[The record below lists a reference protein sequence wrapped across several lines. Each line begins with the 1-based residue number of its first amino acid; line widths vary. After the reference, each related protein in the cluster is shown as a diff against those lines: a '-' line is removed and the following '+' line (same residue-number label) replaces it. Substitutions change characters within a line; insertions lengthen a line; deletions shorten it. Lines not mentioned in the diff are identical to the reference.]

1 MGVGGLTVGGSMTLG
16 PTSRQDQSKKTL
28 YPGNGTSK
36 AAADSFASDPVEEIV
51 DLARTLANVGGGA
64 LSLDLALDLV
74 LNETVEQARE
84 ATRATGAAIALTRD
98 GGMICRAT
106 TGNAPNL
113 GTPVDTSSGLS
124 AACLKTGTIQ
134 QCSDTERDPRVDAE
148 ACRHLDVRSMLL
160 LPISDATGVYGILE
174 VFSPIPNNFGD
185 QDLQA
190 LQLLA
195 TRINSAK
202 IATEESFAEKASSHN
217 GSAAAD
223 QSHAAVAEGKP
234 SSEKGVPPQPGRELA
249 GPERGTRNE
258 VLTSVLVVLVIAAAV
273 LLGIVI
279 GVRQTYKRTAQS
291 TGSSAAVKDSHA
303 MQAAQ
308 GVSSAVPPAQASPAA
323 ITGVPARNRA
333 VPAVGGLIVTQN
345 GKVIYRAESTAASAK
360 TPADDKSAAQLLHR
374 VDPQYPE
381 AAKTQHL
388 EGAVVLEAHV
398 LGDGTVGNVA
408 IVNGDP
414 LLAEAATQA
423 VKQWKYQPYVVDGR
437 PVERQ
442 ERITVKFSLPSS

>member
-16 PTSRQDQSKKTL
+16 PTSWQDQSQKTV

-36 AAADSFASDPVEEIV
+36 ASADSFASDPVEEIV

-98 GGMICRAT
+98 GEMICRAT
-106 TGNAPNL
+106 TGNAPSL

-124 AACLKTGTIQ
+124 AACRKTGTIQ

-202 IATEESFAEKASSHN
+202 IATEESFAEKASSLN

-223 QSHAAVAEGKP
+223 QSHGPVAEGKP
-234 SSEKGVPPQPGRELA
+234 APEKVWASEPGREA
-249 GPERGTRNE
+249 ASPEPGTRNE

-291 TGSSAAVKDSHA
+291 TGSSAAAKDSHA

-308 GVSSAVPPAQASPAA
+308 GVSSAVPPPQTPSA

-345 GKVIYRAESTAASAK
+345 GKVIYRAESIAASAK
-360 TPADDKSAAQLLHR
+360 TPADDKSAARLLHR

>member
-16 PTSRQDQSKKTL
+16 PTSRQDQSKKTP

-36 AAADSFASDPVEEIV
+36 AAADSVASDPVEEIV

-84 ATRATGAAIALTRD
+84 ATRASGAAIALTRD
-98 GGMICRAT
+98 GAMICRAT

-113 GTPVDTSSGLS
+113 GTPVDTASGLS

-134 QCSDTERDPRVDAE
+134 QSSDTQVDPRVDAD
-148 ACRHLDVRSMLL
+148 ACRHLDIRSMLL

-185 QDLQA
+185 QDVQA

-202 IATEESFAEKASSHN
+202 KATEASFAEKTSSHN

-223 QSHAAVAEGKP
+223 QSHGAVGEGKP
-234 SSEKGVPPQPGRELA
+234 SSEKVVAPQPGRELS
-249 GPERGTRNE
+249 GPEQGTRNE

-279 GVRQTYKRTAQS
+279 GVRQTYKRTAQAP
-291 TGSSAAVKDSHA
+291 GSSAAAKDSHA
-303 MQAAQ
+303 TQAAQ
-308 GVSSAVPPAQASPAA
+308 GISSAAPPSQTTPSA

-333 VPAVGGLIVTQN
+333 VPALGGLIVTQN
-345 GKVIYRAESTAASAK
+345 GKVIYRAESSAASA
-360 TPADDKSAAQLLHR
+360 TPADDKSAARLLHR

-398 LGDGTVGNVA
+398 LGDGTVGNIA
-408 IVNGDP
+408 IVDGDP

>member
-1 MGVGGLTVGGSMTLG
+1 MGVGGLKVGGSMTLG
-16 PTSRQDQSKKTL
+16 PTSRQDQSRKTP

-36 AAADSFASDPVEEIV
+36 AAGGSFASDPVEEIV

-84 ATRATGAAIALTRD
+84 ATRASGAAIALTRA
-98 GGMICRAT
+98 GAMICRAT

-113 GTPVDTSSGLS
+113 GTPVDTASGLS

-134 QCSDTERDPRVDAE
+134 QCSDTEVDPRVDAD

-160 LPISDATGVYGILE
+160 LPISDASGVCGILE

-185 QDLQA
+185 QDVQA
-190 LQLLA
+190 LQLMA
-195 TRINSAK
+195 SRINTAK
-202 IATEESFAEKASSHN
+202 KATEESFAEKASSN

-223 QSHAAVAEGKP
+223 QTHGAVAEGTP
-234 SSEKGVPPQPGRELA
+234 SSEKVVAPQPGRELA
-249 GPERGTRNE
+249 GPERGTRND
-258 VLTSVLVVLVIAAAV
+258 VLTSILVVLVIAAAV

-279 GVRQTYKRTAQS
+279 GVRQTYKRTAQAP
-291 TGSSAAVKDSHA
+291 GSSAAAKDSHA

-308 GVSSAVPPAQASPAA
+308 GESNAVPPQQTSPSAV
-323 ITGVPARNRA
+323 TGVPARNRA
-333 VPAVGGLIVTQN
+333 VPGVGGLIVTQN
-345 GKVIYRAESTAASAK
+345 GKVIYRAESSPSSAK
-360 TPADDKSAAQLLHR
+360 TAADDNSAARLLRR

-398 LGDGTVGNVA
+398 LGDGTVGNIA

>member
-36 AAADSFASDPVEEIV
+36 AEADSFASDPVEEIV

-134 QCSDTERDPRVDAE
+134 QCSDTERDPRVDTE

-223 QSHAAVAEGKP
+223 QSHGPVAEGKP
-234 SSEKGVPPQPGRELA
+234 ASEKVGASEPGREA
-249 GPERGTRNE
+249 ASPEPGTRNE

-279 GVRQTYKRTAQS
+279 GVRQTYKRTAQGP
-291 TGSSAAVKDSHA
+291 GSSAAAKGSHA

-308 GVSSAVPPAQASPAA
+308 GTSSAVPPSQTSPSA
-323 ITGVPARNRA
+323 ITGVPSRNRA
-333 VPAVGGLIVTQN
+333 VPGVGGLIVTQN
-345 GKVIYRAESTAASAK
+345 GKVIYRAESSAGSAT
-360 TPADDKSAAQLLHR
+360 TPADDKSAARLLHR

-398 LGDGTVGNVA
+398 LGDGTVGNIA

-423 VKQWKYQPYVVDGR
+423 VKQWKYQPYVVGGR